1 MTTQAS
7 IRPLFLAACILL
19 VLCSPFL
26 GMSLIHPSALL
37 SPGSPDAEVFWRL
50 RLPRTV
56 AAFLAGSGLAM
67 SGMVFQA
74 MFRNPLATPFT
85 LGVSS
90 GAAFGAS
97 LYFRFGAACSVLGAA
112 GGLCSALLGGLL
124 SMLLVYLIT
133 RARGGFSTPVML
145 LAGVIINFFFS
156 SLVMFIQYWSDAHD
170 AQRIMRWLMG
180 SLTGVEP
187 ARIADLAFIVMA
199 ALLLIRAMT
208 SELDLLTAGEEL
220 AASRGV
226 AVRQTKIAA
235 FAVSSVMVGAIVSV
249 TGPIG
254 FVGMMAPHL
263 CRLWF
268 GWSHRILLP
277 NAFMLGGCFL
287 VVCDLVSRSILA
299 PAELPIGIITAMV
312 GGPFF
317 LWTLFRSNSS
327 GELL

>member
-1 MTTQAS
+1 M
-7 IRPLFLAACILL
+7 LFR
-19 VLCSPFL
+19 S
-26 GMSLIHPSALL
+26 
-37 SPGSPDAEVFWRL
+37 
-50 RLPRTV
+50 
-56 AAFLAGSGLAM
+56 
-67 SGMVFQA
+67 
-74 MFRNPLATPFT
+74 
-85 LGVSS
+85 
-90 GAAFGAS
+90 
-97 LYFRFGAACSVLGAA
+97 
-112 GGLCSALLGGLL
+112 
-124 SMLLVYLIT
+124 
-133 RARGGFSTPVML
+133 L

-268 GWSHRILLP
+268 GWSHRTLLP

>member
-67 SGMVFQA
+67 SGM
-74 MFRNPLATPFT
+74 
-85 LGVSS
+85 
-90 GAAFGAS
+90 AFGAS

-112 GGLCSALLGGLL
+112 GGLSSALLGGLL

-133 RARGGFSTPVML
+133 RSRGGFSTPVML

-226 AVRQTKIAA
+226 AVRQTKVAA